1 MTDLDKL
8 RVLLPHWIEHNRGH
22 LAEFRKWAT
31 MAGSSATPQAA
42 MLLEQAA
49 ARLAEADVA
58 LAQALVQLGGA
69 VPDSPH
75 PHHHDHDDHH
85 HGS

>member
-22 LAEFRKWAT
+22 LAEFRKWA
-31 MAGSSATPQAA
+31 ALVGSSATPEAA

-58 LAQALVQLGGA
+58 LAQALAQLGGA
-69 VPDSPH
+69 VPADLH
-75 PHHHDHDDHH
+75 PHHHDHDGHH
-85 HGS
+85 HD